1 MNESEI
7 VSFKLVVCPA
17 GWRDWF
23 FLILTT
29 PNGEQGISEFTESHG
44 PKYGLL
50 SCVHEL
56 SSQIVGQDC
65 RRVDEI
71 VATLRRR
78 NRQSLGG
85 PTWKAIS
92 AIENALWDLRSK
104 IEGTRILDLLEI
116 ESQMSSDGFVQS
128 YWSHCGTT
136 RVRAA
141 SIVGKRPVMTLE
153 DLWDLGTEVHSKKFQ
168 AFKTNFLDFQDVPT
182 VRMPGFSPEFESP
195 PLIDYSFKEV
205 LKASLNAFTHNGE
218 LSAKPILDWNYNVDP
233 DSYRPLLEAVSC
245 FTPRWV
251 EIDFSSPADLLK
263 IPKDNNVRICTGEN
277 LLGID
282 SYEPYLQSDAISVI
296 SIDLLWNG
304 LSESLKI
311 AKRAHVLGK
320 KITIHNYYSHFAT
333 SMALTFYEFFS
344 HLDLL
349 EFDLDDVQWRDSI
362 VERSITLV
370 DGNIKIERHL
380 GWGNAV
386 KEEVISKISSPR
398 VDLYRNFAQSLT

>member
-1 MNESEI
+1 MNKNQV
-7 VSFKLVVCPA
+7 VSFNLVVCPA

-23 FLILTT
+23 FLVLTNS
-29 PNGEQGISEFTESHG
+29 NGEQGISEFTESHG

-56 SSQIVGQDC
+56 SSQIVGQDS

-104 IEGTRILDLLEI
+104 TEETRILDLLEI
-116 ESQMSSDGFVQS
+116 ESQMKLDGSVQS

-141 SIVGKRPVMTLE
+141 SIVGKLPVKTLE
-153 DLWDLGTEVHSKKFQ
+153 DLWDLGTEVQSKKFH
-168 AFKTNFLDFQDVPT
+168 AFKTNLLDFQGVPT
-182 VRMPGFSPEFESP
+182 VRMPGFSPEFKSP

-205 LKASLNAFTHNGE
+205 LEASLTAFTHDGE
-218 LSAKPILDWNYNVDP
+218 LSAKPILDWNYNVEP
-233 DSYRPLLEAVSC
+233 DSYSPLLEVVSR
-245 FTPRWV
+245 FNPRWV
-251 EIDFSSPADLLK
+251 EIDFSSPSDLLK
-263 IPKDNNVRICTGEN
+263 IPKYNDVRICTGEN

-311 AKRAHVLGK
+311 AKRAQALGK
-320 KITIHNYYSHFAT
+320 RITIHNYYSHFAT

-344 HLDLL
+344 NLELL

-362 VERSITLV
+362 VWRGIDLM
-370 DGNIKIERHL
+370 DGDIKFEKHL
-380 GWGNAV
+380 GWGNVIKVEA
-386 KEEVISKISSPR
+386 ISKITSPS
-398 VDLYRNFAQSLT
+398 VDLYRNFIKSLS